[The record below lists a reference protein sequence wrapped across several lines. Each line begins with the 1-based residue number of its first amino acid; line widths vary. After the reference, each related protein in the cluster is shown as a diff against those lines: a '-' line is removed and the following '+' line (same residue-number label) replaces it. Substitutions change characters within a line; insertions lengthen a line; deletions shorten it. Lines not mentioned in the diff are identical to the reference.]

1 MKKVFSTNQIRE
13 ADQFTID
20 HEPIRSIDLM
30 ERASNAFVKAYC
42 KQFSSSLSVKI
53 FCGPGNNGGDGLSI
67 ARLLNKNNFDV
78 QVYILQ
84 NDFAFSD
91 DFILNEQKLKNK
103 NKVPLHYITDSNF
116 PPIQESDVIIDALW
130 GIGLTR
136 PLTGLAESLVKYINE
151 RKSTT
156 VSVDIPSGMFADKPT
171 TGTAI
176 QADFTYTFEL
186 PKLGFFF
193 AENYEYAGEW
203 KVLRIGLDKS
213 FISEISTSY
222 FLIQEKDIKKI
233 LRPRRK
239 FDHKGKFGHA
249 LIVAGSAGKIGAAL
263 LCSSACL
270 KSGAGLVTAHIP
282 RIGNNILQ
290 TGLPDAM
297 ITLDD
302 HENIITKIPSVDNY
316 TTIGIGSG
324 IGIENLT
331 QQAFINLLSRYRRPM
346 VIDADAINILSL
358 NKGWL
363 EYVPKGSIFTP
374 HPKEFERLFGKSLN
388 SFERIK
394 KQKDLSISHKIVIVL
409 KGAYTSISTPEG
421 LVFFNPTGNPGMA
434 KGGSGDVLTG
444 MITAFLS
451 QGYTSEQAA
460 IMGVYLHGLA
470 GNVALKNKT
479 DFNITAS
486 DQLLHIANAF
496 KKILH

>member
-1 MKKVFSTNQIRE
+1 MKKIVSAVQLRE
-13 ADQFTID
+13 ADQFTIE
-20 HEPIRSIDLM
+20 HEPISSIELM
-30 ERASNAFVKAYC
+30 ERAAKAFTKTYC
-42 KQFSSSLSVKI
+42 KQFSSSRPVKI
-53 FCGPGNNGGDGLSI
+53 FCGPGNNGGDGLAV
-67 ARLLNKNNFDV
+67 ARLLHKKKYDV

-84 NDFAFSD
+84 NDFSFSD
-91 DFILNEQKLKNK
+91 DFILNEQRLKSK
-103 NKVPLHYITDSNF
+103 NRVPLHYISDGNF
-116 PPIQESDVIIDALW
+116 PPIRERDVVIDSLW
-130 GIGLTR
+130 GSGLSR
-136 PLTGLAESLVKYINE
+136 PLTGIAEALVKYINE
-151 RKSTT
+151 HKSTT
-156 VSVDIPSGMFADKPT
+156 VAVDIPSGMFADAPT

-186 PKLGFFF
+186 PKLGFLF
-193 AENYEYAGEW
+193 AENYEHVGEW
-203 KVLRIGLDKS
+203 KTLDIGLDKF
-213 FISEISTSY
+213 FISEIATSQ
-222 FLIQEKDIKKI
+222 FILQEKDVRKI
-233 LRPRRK
+233 LRPRKK

-302 HENIITKIPSVDNY
+302 HENMITKIPATENY

-324 IGIENLT
+324 IGIESLT
-331 QQAFINLLSRYRRPM
+331 QHAFINLLSRYRRPM

-374 HPKEFERLFGKSLN
+374 HPKEFERLFGKSPN

-394 KQKDLSISHKIVIVL
+394 KQKELSIAHKFIIVL
-409 KGAYTSISTPEG
+409 KGAYTSISIPDG
-421 LVFFNPTGNPGMA
+421 NIYFNPTGNPGMA

-451 QGYTSEQAA
+451 QGYLSEQAA
-460 IMGVYLHGLA
+460 MMGVYLHGLA
-470 GNVALKNKT
+470 GNLALKNKT
-479 DFNITAS
+479 NYNITAS
-486 DQLLHIANAF
+486 DQIQNIANAF
-496 KKILH
+496 KKILS

>member
-1 MKKVFSTNQIRE
+1 
-13 ADQFTID
+13 
-20 HEPIRSIDLM
+20 
-30 ERASNAFVKAYC
+30 
-42 KQFSSSLSVKI
+42 
-53 FCGPGNNGGDGLSI
+53 
-67 ARLLNKNNFDV
+67 
-78 QVYILQ
+78 
-84 NDFAFSD
+84 
-91 DFILNEQKLKNK
+91 
-103 NKVPLHYITDSNF
+103 
-116 PPIQESDVIIDALW
+116 
-130 GIGLTR
+130 
-136 PLTGLAESLVKYINE
+136 
-151 RKSTT
+151 
-156 VSVDIPSGMFADKPT
+156 
-171 TGTAI
+171 
-176 QADFTYTFEL
+176 
-186 PKLGFFF
+186 
-193 AENYEYAGEW
+193 
-203 KVLRIGLDKS
+203 
-213 FISEISTSY
+213 
-222 FLIQEKDIKKI
+222 
-233 LRPRRK
+233 
-239 FDHKGKFGHA
+239 
-249 LIVAGSAGKIGAAL
+249 
-263 LCSSACL
+263 
-270 KSGAGLVTAHIP
+270 
-282 RIGNNILQ
+282 
-290 TGLPDAM
+290 M

-388 SFERIK
+388 SFERII
-394 KQKDLSISHKIVIVL
+394 KQKGLSISHKIVIVL

-486 DQLLHIANAF
+486 DQISHIANAF

>member
-1 MKKVFSTNQIRE
+1 MKKILSAVQIRD
-13 ADQFTID
+13 ADQFTIE
-20 HEPIRSIDLM
+20 HEPISSYDLM
-30 ERASNAFVKAYC
+30 ERAANAFTKNYC
-42 KQFSSSLSVKI
+42 KKFSSSRSVKI
-53 FCGPGNNGGDGLSI
+53 FCGPGNNGGDGLAI
-67 ARLLNKNNFDV
+67 ARLLHKKKYGV
-78 QVYILQ
+78 QVYVLQ
-84 NDFAFSD
+84 NDFLFSE
-91 DFILNEQKLKNK
+91 DFILNEQRLKNK
-103 NKVPLHYITDSNF
+103 KHIPLHYISDSNF
-116 PPIQESDVIIDALW
+116 PPIQETDIVIDALY
-130 GIGLTR
+130 GSGLSR
-136 PLTGLAESLVKYINE
+136 PLTGLAEALVKYINE
-151 RKSTT
+151 HKSLT
-156 VSVDIPSGMFADKPT
+156 VSVDIPSGMLVDSAT
-171 TGTAI
+171 TGVAI
-176 QADFTYTFEL
+176 QADYTFTFGL
-186 PKLGFFF
+186 AKLGFLF
-193 AENYEYAGEW
+193 AENYEYVGEW
-203 KVLRIGLDKS
+203 KVLDIGLDKF
-213 FISEISTSY
+213 FISEISTSQ
-222 FLIQEKDIKKI
+222 FILQEKDVRKI
-233 LRPRRK
+233 LRPRKK

-302 HENIITKIPSVDNY
+302 HENTITKIPNIENY

-324 IGIENLT
+324 IGIDSLT

-374 HPKEFERLFGKSLN
+374 HPKEFERLFGKSTD
-388 SFERIK
+388 SFARIN
-394 KQKDLSISHKIVIVL
+394 KQIELSVKHKFIIVL

-421 LVFFNPTGNPGMA
+421 IIYFNPTGNPGMA

-460 IMGVYLHGLA
+460 MMGVYLHGLA
-470 GNVALKNKT
+470 GNLALKNKT
-479 DFNITAS
+479 NYNITAS
-486 DQLLHIANAF
+486 DQIQHIANAF
-496 KKILH
+496 KKILY